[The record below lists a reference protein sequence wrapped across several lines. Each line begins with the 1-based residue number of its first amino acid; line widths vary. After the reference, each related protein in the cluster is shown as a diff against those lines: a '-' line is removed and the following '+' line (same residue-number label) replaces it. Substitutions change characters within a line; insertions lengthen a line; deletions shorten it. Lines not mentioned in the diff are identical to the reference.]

1 MVMTKRKKEKKISD
15 LQEDI
20 YYYVKI
26 IEKIN
31 YDNIIDDRTSI
42 LQSDWYSDL
51 KQYFNDEKLIEELLN
66 HSIVLYTSPYFNF
79 YEEYKVK
86 KTNNIVEFLESYLD
100 ALKQWAKQEVES
112 LIDFYEFDREN
123 NKETVYKIIQQIGEK
138 TEYKKLKE
146 YHENPLD
153 ACSWVKEIK
162 EVWEIK
168 IDNEKWTVEAKK
180 TIGGYIDQINE
191 LEFFKEP
198 ED

>member
-1 MVMTKRKKEKKISD
+1 MQIEKKISD

-20 YYYVKI
+20 RYYAKI

-42 LQSDWYSDL
+42 YQSDWYSDL
-51 KQYFNDEKLIEELLN
+51 KQYFNDEKLIKELLN
-66 HSIVLYTSPYFNF
+66 HSIVLYTSPHFNF
-79 YEEYKVK
+79 YELYKVK
-86 KTNNIVEFLESYLD
+86 KTNNIVEFLESYLN

-123 NKETVYKIIQQIGEK
+123 NKEIVYKIMQQIGER

-146 YHENPLD
+146 YYENPLD
-153 ACSWVKEIK
+153 TCSWVEEIK
-162 EVWEIK
+162 ETWEIK
-168 IDNEKWTVEAKK
+168 IDDKKWTVEVKK